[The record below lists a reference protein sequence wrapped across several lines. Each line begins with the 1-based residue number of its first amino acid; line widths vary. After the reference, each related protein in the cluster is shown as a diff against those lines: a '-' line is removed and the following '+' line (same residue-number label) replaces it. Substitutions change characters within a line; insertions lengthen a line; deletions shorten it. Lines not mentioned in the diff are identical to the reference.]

1 MGEMK
6 SIPSAGEKRS
16 GRRSALV
23 LVSLYILFPCNINVA
38 LARRRR
44 RKEGNGPSRLTT
56 GPGGEK
62 GRLNF
67 VRRRGG
73 GVEKEGIVG
82 VVVVWEFYFLR
93 RRNAQGRKRKTDKQQ
108 KKHALAAGIRVYPFL
123 SLFFFWSSP
132 FEKALSPE
140 ETPFLRNRQGSPD

>member
-1 MGEMK
+1 MGEME

-44 RKEGNGPSRLTT
+44 KEGNGPSRLTT

-73 GVEKEGIVG
+73 GLKKKVSSASSWFRNSTSSAAAMHKGERE
-82 VVVVWEFYFLR
+82 R
-93 RRNAQGRKRKTDKQQ
+93 RINNKKARPGRRDSC
-108 KKHALAAGIRVYPFL
+108 LSFSL
-123 SLFFFWSSP
+123 SLFGSSP